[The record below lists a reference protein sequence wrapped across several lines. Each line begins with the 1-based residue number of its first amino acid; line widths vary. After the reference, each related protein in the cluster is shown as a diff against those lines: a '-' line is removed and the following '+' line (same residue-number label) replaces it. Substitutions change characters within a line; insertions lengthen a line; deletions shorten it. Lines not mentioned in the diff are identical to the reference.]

1 MGYSFNHPGQVLRT
15 PRRGHRP
22 GYQVEFIL
30 GGGYCDLYFPHI
42 YEPNQSL
49 TDPSGM
55 NPYGRWDFG
64 PWVQPNILAPVEV
77 QAPELKAANPLPGTD
92 TTHPENYLTSCVP
105 ESFMDVMMV
114 NGTVY

>member
-1 MGYSFNHPGQVLRT
+1 MATVQDTKWNTAWGTYG
-15 PRRGHRP
+15 
-22 GYQVEFIL
+22 
-30 GGGYCDLYFPHI
+30 DLYFPHI

-77 QAPELKAANPLPGTD
+77 PAPTINAALPLPGTD
-92 TTHPENYLTSCVP
+92 VAPNYS
-105 ESFMDVMMV
+105 
-114 NGTVY
+114 